1 MIQQAATA
9 IFQGAKTS
17 KAVKTATAVAKGA
30 SKSKMLTQAV
40 QVAAVTKGVSEIAKA
55 AAPKPP
61 PVPTQISKP
70 PMVQTVETQPQM
82 PEDRRQMDLLSTIIA
97 GRERKNKLG

>member
-1 MIQQAATA
+1 MCLPMIQQAATA

-17 KAVKTATAVAKGA
+17 KAVKKSDDES
-30 SKSKMLTQAV
+30 SKQ
-40 QVAAVTKGVSEIAKA
+40 QKA